1 MDLKNKKILLVIGGG
16 ISAYKSLDLIRLLQR
31 KSCSVKVILTKTG
44 KKFVT
49 SLSISSLS
57 KNRVFEDTFDEKNNG
72 KMDHINLSRWADIII
87 ALPSTANFMSKLSRG
102 SADDLA
108 TTVILASDKQTFL
121 VPAMNVRMWEHK
133 ATQINLNKL
142 FSYGYKFIGPIDV
155 EMACGEYG
163 KGKMSSPRQII
174 SYLEKYFKQKDYLKK
189 KNIKATVTTGPTRE
203 YIDPVRYISNESSG
217 KQGYEIALELS
228 RLGIKTTLIS
238 GPTNINYSKE
248 IRVKKVISG
257 KQMLNE
263 VKKNLPTDIAVC
275 TAAVSDFVPLLKNKQ
290 KLKKKSNLSE
300 IKLEKNPDI
309 LEFLGKNNRFKPK
322 LLVGFS
328 AETENL
334 LENSI
339 QKMREKHCD
348 IIIANDVS
356 SKETGFNSE
365 YNEVIVID
373 KNGETQKIKKNSKK
387 FIASIIAKKIV
398 DSFLDIKKRLN

>member
-57 KNRVFEDTFDEKNNG
+57 KSRVFEDTFDEKNNG
-72 KMDHINLSRWADIII
+72 KIDHINLSRWADIII

-133 ATQINLNKL
+133 ATQRNLNKL
-142 FSYGYKFIGPIDV
+142 FSYGYKFIGPIDG

-163 KGKMSSPRQII
+163 KGKMSSPRQIV

-248 IRVKKVISG
+248 IKVKKVISG
-257 KQMLNE
+257 KQMLSE

-290 KLKKKSNLSE
+290 KIKKKMNLSE

-334 LENSI
+334 LKNSI
-339 QKMREKHCD
+339 EKMREKYCD
-348 IIIANDVS
+348 IIVGNDVS
-356 SKETGFNSE
+356 NKEIGFNSE
-365 YNEVIVID
+365 FNEVIVID

-398 DSFLDIKKRLN
+398 NSFLDIEKRLN

>member
-31 KSCSVKVILTKTG
+31 KSCSIKVILTKTG

-57 KNRVFEDTFDEKNNG
+57 KNRVFEDTFGEKNNG
-72 KMDHINLSRWADIII
+72 EMDHISLSRWADVIV

-133 ATQINLNKL
+133 ATQRNLNKL
-142 FSYGYKFIGPIDV
+142 FSYGYKFIGPIDG

-163 KGKMSSPRQII
+163 KGKMSSPRQIV

-248 IRVKKVISG
+248 IKVKKVISG
-257 KQMLNE
+257 KQMLSE

-275 TAAVSDFVPLLKNKQ
+275 TAAVSDFTPLLKNKQ
-290 KLKKKSNLSE
+290 KLKKKLNLSE

-334 LENSI
+334 LKNSI
-339 QKMREKHCD
+339 EKMREKYCD

-356 SKETGFNSE
+356 NKGIGFNSE
-365 YNEVIVID
+365 FNEVIVID
-373 KNGETQKIKKNSKK
+373 RNGETQKIPKNSKK
-387 FIASIIAKKIV
+387 FVASIIAKKIV
-398 DSFLDIKKRLN
+398 NSFLDIKKRLN

>member
-31 KSCSVKVILTKTG
+31 KKCSIKVILTKTG

-57 KNRVFEDTFDEKNNG
+57 KNRVFEDTFEEKNNG
-72 KMDHINLSRWADIII
+72 KMDHISLSRWADVIV

-108 TTVILASDKQTFL
+108 TTVILASDKETFL
-121 VPAMNVRMWEHK
+121 VPAMNVRMWEHN
-133 ATQINLNKL
+133 ATQRNLNKL
-142 FSYGYKFIGPIDV
+142 YSYGYKFIGPVDG

-174 SYLEKYFKQKDYLKK
+174 SHLEKYFRQKDYLKK

-248 IRVKKVISG
+248 IKVKKIISG
-257 KQMLNE
+257 KQMLSE
-263 VKKNLPTDIAVC
+263 VKKNLPADIVVC
-275 TAAVSDFVPLLKNKQ
+275 TAAVSDFTPLLKNKQ
-290 KLKKKSNLSE
+290 KLKKKLNLNE
-300 IKLEKNPDI
+300 IRLEKNPDI

-339 QKMREKHCD
+339 EKMREKHCD

-356 SKETGFNSE
+356 NKEIGFNSE
-365 YNEVIVID
+365 FNEVIVID

-398 DSFLDIKKRLN
+398 NSFLDIKKRLN